1 MPKRRLP
8 KPVPTADMADSLR
21 SRLTKCTKGE
31 LVDILVE
38 LATSDRSVLRHLDA
52 RLEFA
57 ASPEELAIATRHAIA
72 DATRF
77 DERDINRNFYY
88 DYAAYDQVKRN
99 LTRLVQS
106 GELRLALVLS
116 IELMEEGSRQAEAS
130 DEGLMIPAIEGCL
143 LAVLAALPQC
153 DLPREEK
160 LVWCSEMLQRDRLGT
175 ISERQLIALRSQF
188 ASLPQ

>member
-130 DEGLMIPAIEGCL
+130 DEGLMIPDIEGCL